1 MKKSSKI
8 KDIDQNMIEEEM
20 ARIIPGKIEQS
31 CFIKMKQEYFDSSR
45 EKKRNLL

>member
-20 ARIIPGKIEQS
+20 ARIIPS
-31 CFIKMKQEYFDSSR
+31 NHFY
-45 EKKRNLL
+45 